1 MGVQDQNQ
9 CTLATAA
16 TFKGKGLHSGE
27 EATVT
32 VMPAEANSG
41 LVVKSGGVEAKL
53 TPGMSEGSRN
63 CNAIRLGENL
73 EVMTLEHLL
82 SAVWGL
88 GIDNAKIVVEGPE
101 APGLDGSA
109 LQYAEALNRAGIVQ
123 QETPRKVYV
132 PKEPVSVGDQ
142 HAGVAAYPSGD
153 GKFRV
158 TYILDYKESP
168 KARGTVTVEVTPEMY
183 LKEVAPAR
191 TFVMKEHAAAMQAAG
206 LGKGANP
213 QNTLVLDGERI
224 IDNEFRLAD
233 VCVRHKVLDLVGD
246 LSILNRRL
254 GAHIVAS
261 KSGHALNI
269 ELARA
274 LARQMRKVEHPVG
287 VIDFKEVTRIL
298 PHRYPFLL
306 IDRVLELEEKRRI
319 VAVKNLTFNEPF
331 FQGHFPGEPI
341 MPGVLQIEA
350 LAQAGAIMM
359 LGEFA
364 GQGKLAVLMTAE
376 EVKWRRKVIPGD
388 SLHLHAEFV
397 KMKRSVG
404 VVKAWAEVDGEVT
417 TEATIKFAIVDS
429 SPAY

>member
-1 MGVQDQNQ
+1 MMGDKQRA
-9 CTLATAA
+9 LAQPAV
-16 TFKGKGLHSGE
+16 FKGIGLHTGA

-32 VMPAEANSG
+32 VHPAPQDTG
-41 LVVKSGGVEAKL
+41 LVVRSGGASVRL
-53 TPGMSEGSRN
+53 RPSMSEGSRN

-82 SAVWGL
+82 SAMWGM
-88 GIDNAKIVVEGPE
+88 GVDNAVIEVDGPE

-109 LQYAEALNRAGIVQ
+109 LQYAEALAKAGIAPQDADRRVFI
-123 QETPRKVYV
+123 
-132 PKEPVSVGDQ
+132 PKESISVGNAD
-142 HAGVAAYPSGD
+142 AGVTAYPSKD

-158 TYILDYKESP
+158 TYVLDYRESP
-168 KARGTVTVEVTPEMY
+168 RARGTVTVEITPE
-183 LKEVAPAR
+183 LFLQDVAPAR
-191 TFVMKEHAAAMQAAG
+191 TFVMKEHVAPMQAAG
-206 LGKGANP
+206 LGKGATA
-213 QNTLVLDGERI
+213 QNTLVLDGDKV
-224 IDNEFRLAD
+224 IDNEFRVAD
-233 VCVRHKVLDLVGD
+233 ECVRHKILDLVGD

-254 GAHIVAS
+254 GVHIVAN

-274 LARQMRKVEHPVG
+274 MERHMLKVENPAG
-287 VIDFKEVTRIL
+287 VMDFKGITHIL

-306 IDRVLELEEKRRI
+306 IDRVLELEEKRHI

-331 FQGHFPGEPI
+331 FQGHFPGQPI

-359 LGEFA
+359 LGDFA
-364 GQGKLAVLMTAE
+364 GQGKLAVLMTADD
-376 EVKWRRKVIPGD
+376 VKWRRQVIPGD
-388 SLHLHAEFV
+388 CLYLHAEFV

-404 VVKAWAEVDGEVT
+404 VVKVWAEVDGEVA